1 MTIEMPKQT
10 LTTNL
15 SIYRVRARNT
25 SVDSENKIHDDAVA
39 ATYGFRGALVPGITV
54 YAYMTVPLVERFGF
68 DWLERGSIQVKF
80 HQPFYDG
87 DEVIVGGR
95 VDAESEPVKV
105 SVTAERSDGIV
116 CATAL
121 ATIDDPANWLGEPE
135 IGDYP
140 ETPLP
145 EFESRPEASREMLVP
160 GASLGTLVENFDLP
174 DAALLNRLD
183 ERLPI
188 YFGSQA
194 VAHPFALLRFSNQ
207 ILMSNFK
214 LGPWIHAASD
224 VINRSVVRSGEEVS
238 VRGRV
243 RECFERKGHEF
254 VVLDVLVAAGRDRIV
269 QQVRHTAIY
278 RPRQVSESGN
288 HR

>member
-1 MTIEMPKQT
+1 LLQITH
-10 LTTNL
+10 
-15 SIYRVRARNT
+15 SVRARNT

-39 ATYGFRGALVPGITV
+39 ASYGFRGALVPGITV
-54 YAYMTVPLVERFGF
+54 FAYMTVPLAERFGL
-68 DWLERGSIQVKF
+68 DWLEQGSMQVKF

-87 DEVIVGGR
+87 EEVIVSGAI
-95 VDAESEPVKV
+95 DSDSEPIKV
-105 SVTAERSDGIV
+105 SLTAARSDGTV

-121 ATIDDPANWLGEPE
+121 ATIDDPANWLGEPL

-140 ETPLP
+140 KTKLP
-145 EFESRPEASREMLVP
+145 EFESRPEASREAF
-160 GASLGTLVENFDLP
+160 GSGTALGTLTEKVDLP
-174 DAALLNRLD
+174 DTAMLERLD
-183 ERLPI
+183 ERLPL

-194 VAHPFALLRFSNQ
+194 IAHPFALLRLSNQ

-214 LGPWIHAASD
+214 LGPWIHASSD
-224 VINRSVVRSGEEVS
+224 LINRSVVRNGEEVS

-254 VVLDVLVAAGRDRIV
+254 VVLDVLVVAGLDRIV

-278 RPRQVSESGN
+278 RPRRV
-288 HR
+288 

>member
-1 MTIEMPKQT
+1 MQKQS
-10 LTTNL
+10 TTNDEL
-15 SIYRVRARNT
+15 IYRVRARNT
-25 SVDSENKIHDDAVA
+25 SADSENKIHDDAVA
-39 ATYGFRGALVPGITV
+39 AKYGFRGALVPGITV
-54 YAYMTVPLVERFGF
+54 YAYMTVPLVERFGLH
-68 DWLERGSIQVKF
+68 WLERGSMQVRF

-87 DEVIVGGR
+87 EEALVTGR
-95 VDAESEPVKV
+95 IDADSEPIKV
-105 SVTAERSDGIV
+105 SVTAARSDGTV

-121 ATIDDPANWLGEPE
+121 ATIDDPANWLSESR

-140 ETPLP
+140 EAPLP
-145 EFESRPEASREMLVP
+145 EFESRPEPSRETLIL
-160 GASLGTLVENFDLP
+160 GASLGTLTEKFFLRDT
-174 DAALLNRLD
+174 ALLERLD

-194 VAHPFALLRFSNQ
+194 VAHPFALLRLSNQ

-214 LGPWIHAASD
+214 LGPWIHTASD
-224 VINRSVVRSGEEVS
+224 LINRSVVRNGEEVS

-254 VVLDVLVAAGRDRIV
+254 VVLDVLVVAAQDRIV

-278 RPRQVSESGN
+278 RPRSV
-288 HR
+288 